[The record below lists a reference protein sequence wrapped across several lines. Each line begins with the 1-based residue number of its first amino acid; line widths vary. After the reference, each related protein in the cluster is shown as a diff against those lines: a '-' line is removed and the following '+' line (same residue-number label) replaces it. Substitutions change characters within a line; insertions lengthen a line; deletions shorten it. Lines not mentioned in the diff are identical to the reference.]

1 MTGGWSARLDLRF
14 DAQGDGLTRLVHNRH
29 EGPLRLLRSLPQPD
43 GSAQAVIVHPPGGLV
58 GGDTLELAL
67 SLGPRA
73 RVLCTT
79 PGAQK
84 WYRAERSGA
93 RAQTRL
99 QAQDEAHLEWLPQP
113 TLVFE
118 GAQVDQALQID
129 LDAQARSIG
138 WECVV
143 LGRAAR
149 AERVTRGQVRL
160 SLALSR
166 AGRLLWEEQMV
177 ADAADRLFVSP
188 LGWGGR
194 IAACSVWACGPE
206 SRVAELLPQWRAQLE
221 AGLAESAALQQRLTG
236 AATSPV
242 AGLLVARLLADDA
255 QPLMLL
261 AERLWT
267 VARPVLLDRTGQPP
281 RIWAT

>member
-14 DAQGDGLTRLVHNRH
+14 EAQSAGVTRLVHNRH

-58 GGDTLELAL
+58 GGDVLELT
-67 SLGPRA
+67 LGVGEGA

-84 WYRAERSGA
+84 WYRAERAGA
-93 RAQTRL
+93 RALTRL
-99 QAQDEAHLEWLPQP
+99 QAGARAHLEWLPQP
-113 TLVFE
+113 TLVFD
-118 GAQVDQALQID
+118 GAQVNQALHID
-129 LDAQARSIG
+129 LGADARSIG
-138 WECVV
+138 WECMV

-149 AERVTRGQVRL
+149 AERFARGQVRL

-166 AGRLLWEEQMV
+166 AGRLLWEEQMS

-194 IAACSVWACGPE
+194 IAACTLWACGPE
-206 SRVAELLPQWRAQLE
+206 SQVIELLPLWREQIE
-221 AGLAESAALQQRLTG
+221 AGQTDPQAQQLRLTG
-236 AATSPV
+236 GATCP
-242 AGLLVARLLADDA
+242 APGLLAARLLADDA

-261 AERLWT
+261 AERLWS
-267 VARPVLLDRTGQPP
+267 VARPILLQRAGQVP